1 MARIGDYELRSIKNK
16 ILGDLYS
23 KKEDEL
29 EDRQIAIAKQS
40 REYYLAPIQYLIDQ
54 LPVEMISHDRD
65 YQLRIKYTPDEDKS
79 NISIDEK
86 WIYKTETPI
95 INPVDA
101 NSRGSYNQTPENT
114 LDERLWGITE
124 QLCKDMLALRAEQQ
138 EQREYLDKTTQMY
151 TGSLQLR
158 KVWPEA
164 LHKYLPNEPTKPERK
179 IRNAVTGKLVKS
191 PDPVVPES
199 LKTRMTTNLLE
210 DN

>member
-16 ILGDLYS
+16 ILDDLYN
-23 KKEDEL
+23 KKEREL

-65 YQLRIKYTPDEDKS
+65 YQLRIKYTPDKDKS
-79 NISIDEK
+79 NISVDEK
-86 WIYKTETPI
+86 WVYKAETPI

-124 QLCKDMLALRAEQQ
+124 QLCKDMLDLRAEQE
-138 EQREYLDKTTQMY
+138 EQKQYLDRTTQMY

-158 KVWPEA
+158 KAWPEA
-164 LHKYLPNEPTKPERK
+164 LHKYLPNEPVKPERK

>member
-16 ILGDLYS
+16 ILDDLYN
-23 KKEDEL
+23 KKEKEL
-29 EDRQIAIAKQS
+29 KNRQIAIAKQS

-54 LPVEMISHDRD
+54 LPIEMVSHDRD
-65 YQLRIKYTPDEDKS
+65 YQLRIKYTPDKDKS

-86 WIYKTETPI
+86 WVYKAETPI

-151 TGSLQLR
+151 TGSVQLR
-158 KVWPEA
+158 KAWPEA
-164 LHKYLPNEPTKPERK
+164 LHKYLPNEPVKPERK

-210 DN
+210 DS

>member
-16 ILGDLYS
+16 ILDDLYN
-23 KKEDEL
+23 KKEREL
-29 EDRQIAIAKQS
+29 EERQTAIARQS

-54 LPVEMISHDRD
+54 LPVEMVSHDTD
-65 YQLRIKYTPDEDKS
+65 YQLRIKYTPDKDKS
-79 NISIDEK
+79 NISVDEK
-86 WIYKTETPI
+86 WIYKAETPI

-101 NSRGSYNQTPENT
+101 SSRGSYNHTPENK
-114 LDERLWGITE
+114 LDKRLHGVTE
-124 QLCKDMLALRAEQQ
+124 QLCKDMLALRAERE
-138 EQREYLDKTTQMY
+138 EQKQYLDKTTQIY

-164 LHKYLPNEPTKPERK
+164 LHRYLPNEPVRTEPK

>member
-1 MARIGDYELRSIKNK
+1 MARIGDYELRGIKNK
-16 ILGDLYS
+16 ILGDLYG

-40 REYYLAPIQYLIDQ
+40 REYYLAPIQHLIDQ
-54 LPVEMISHDRD
+54 LPIEMVSHDRD
-65 YQLRIKYTPDEDKS
+65 YQLRIKYTPDKDKS

-86 WIYKTETPI
+86 WVYKAETPI

-101 NSRGSYNQTPENT
+101 SSRGSYNHTPEKIP
-114 LDERLWGITE
+114 DKSLWNITE
-124 QLCKDMLALRAEQQ
+124 QLCKEMLALKAERD
-138 EQREYLDKTTQMY
+138 EQNHYLLQTTKMY
-151 TGSLQLR
+151 TGSVQLR
-158 KVWPEA
+158 KAWPES
-164 LHKYLPNEPTKPERK
+164 LHKYLPNEPVKPERK
-179 IRNAVTGKLVKS
+179 IRNAITGKLVKS